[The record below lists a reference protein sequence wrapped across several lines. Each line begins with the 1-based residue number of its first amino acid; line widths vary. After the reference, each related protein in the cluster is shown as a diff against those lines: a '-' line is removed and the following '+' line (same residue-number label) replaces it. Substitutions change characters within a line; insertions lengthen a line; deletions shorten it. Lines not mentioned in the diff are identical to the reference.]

1 MKTFAVMTDSYG
13 EVDLAAICPSLPV
26 AQKVAAALKRSN
38 GTRNVGI
45 WIDIW
50 RTTDE
55 ITKGKWWK
63 VHLIA
68 EGESWRA
75 QFIAFREATIPDY
88 YDGDVGEFHTVVQA
102 KTKAEAIKIAQQR
115 QKDYPEELK

>member
-13 EVDLAAICPSLPV
+13 EVDLAAICLSLPV
-26 AQKVAAALKRSN
+26 AQKVVAALKKSN

-50 RTTDE
+50 RMTE
-55 ITKGKWWK
+55 ERTKGKWWK
-63 VHLIA
+63 VRLTDDGQHY
-68 EGESWRA
+68 
-75 QFIAFREATIPDY
+75 QTNFIAFRKATEPDY
-88 YDGDVGEFHTVVQA
+88 FDRDSGEFHTVVQA
-102 KTKAEAIKIAQQR
+102 RTKAKAIKIAQQR